1 MIYHEFAIGAETL
14 PETIESGPLCITD
27 LFQNKNSPKK
37 TGFSPEKNTSPPK
50 KKFLTFFLRNFSV
63 RTLFFFF
70 LTTKS

>member
-37 TGFSPEKNTSPPK
+37 TGFFPK
-50 KKFLTFFLRNFSV
+50 KDTFYSTFKCGHYNVFKKKKNPS
-63 RTLFFFF
+63 
-70 LTTKS
+70 